1 MNRDSSRRELSA
13 GILEEASSWVIELGE
28 AELDAQQRAQL
39 DRWLRRS
46 PEHVQAFLEISAA
59 WEESSRLEVP
69 RDAELDALIA
79 RVTSESNVIP
89 LAEGASNRTVPK
101 RNEPRSLGRRL
112 AIAAS
117 VLLMTG
123 TLAWWAAARPDSYS
137 TSTGEQR
144 SIVLADG
151 SVVQLNA
158 QSQLRVRFSKN
169 ERLVELSRGQALFE
183 VFKDPSRP
191 FVVMSEGAHV
201 KAVGTQFDVHHREQG
216 IVVTVVEGRVAVT
229 PSPAPGPSFAQPLYL
244 VAGERVTLGS
254 NVPPRTERANIDNA
268 VAWTHRRLIF
278 DDTPLTEVIEEFNRY
293 NVRRFVI
300 ADASLEGFHIRG
312 TFDANKPE
320 RLVTFLSQRF
330 DLSVVETQEEIRLT
344 LKNSSLSQ

>member
-1 MNRDSSRRELSA
+1 MSRDSSRRELSA
-13 GILEEASSWVIELGE
+13 GILEEASSWVIELSE
-28 AELDAQQRAQL
+28 ADLDAQQRGQL

-59 WEESSRLEVP
+59 WEESSRLEAP
-69 RDAELDALIA
+69 RGGELDALIA
-79 RVTSESNVIP
+79 RVIAENNVVP
-89 LAEGASNRTVPK
+89 LATSKPTTSVR
-101 RNEPRSLGRRL
+101 REPRSRVRRL

-117 VLLMTG
+117 VVLAVG
-123 TLAWWAAARPDSYS
+123 TLAWWARPESYS
-137 TSTGEQR
+137 TRIGEQR
-144 SIVLADG
+144 SIALADG
-151 SVVQLNA
+151 SVVQLNS

-169 ERLVELSRGQALFE
+169 QRLVELSRGQALFE
-183 VFKDPSRP
+183 VFKDASRP
-191 FVVMSEGAHV
+191 FIVVSDGASV
-201 KAVGTQFDVHHREQG
+201 KAVGTQFDVNHHKQG

-229 PSPAPGPSFAQPLYL
+229 QPSAAQPMYL
-244 VAGERVTLGS
+244 VAGDKVTLGS
-254 NVPPRTERANIDNA
+254 NVAPRTERANVDNA

-300 ADASLEGFHIRG
+300 NDASLEGFHIRG

-344 LKNSSLSQ
+344 LKNSSPSQ

>member
-1 MNRDSSRRELSA
+1 MNRDSSRAEPSA
-13 GILEEASSWVIELGE
+13 SVLEEASSWVIELGE
-28 AELDAQQRAQL
+28 GELDAQQRVQL

-46 PEHVQAFLEISAA
+46 PEHVRAFLEISAA
-59 WEESSRLEVP
+59 WEESSRLEAP

-79 RVTSESNVIP
+79 RVTSESNVVP
-89 LAEGASNRTVPK
+89 LATCKPTTPVRH
-101 RNEPRSLGRRL
+101 EPRSLARRL

-117 VLLMTG
+117 VVVMAG
-123 TLAWWAAARPDSYS
+123 TLTWWAVSRPDTYA
-137 TSTGEQR
+137 TKIGEQR
-144 SIVLADG
+144 SIALADG
-151 SVVQLNA
+151 SVVQLNS

-169 ERLVELSRGQALFE
+169 ERLVELSQGQALFE
-183 VFKDPSRP
+183 VFKDASRP
-191 FVVMSEGAHV
+191 FIVVSNGARV
-201 KAVGTQFDVHHREQG
+201 KAVGTQFDVNHRKQEV
-216 IVVTVVEGRVAVT
+216 VVTVVEGRVAVT
-229 PSPAPGPSFAQPLYL
+229 QPRATQTMYL
-244 VAGERVTLGS
+244 VAGDRVTLES
-254 NVPPRTERANIDNA
+254 NVTPRTERANIDDA

-300 ADASLEGFHIRG
+300 DDASLEGFHIRG

-344 LKNSSLSQ
+344 LKNSSVSQ